1 MKKIIKTFNP
11 KLHPEYDYV
20 DIKLYLDKLKEEKYI
35 KKNTFS
41 ILYHQMFNLIKTY
54 VSQNKSYKYINLTY
68 GHIILLSYL
77 MGYIKDVSAS
87 ESFWG
92 SNNTLASD
100 IGVSSRTIQR
110 WLKDLEDTG
119 FIKIVIERN
128 TDRYIYVNFGNII
141 SQINRAV
148 GIEINSTKVEKAC
161 KLVVEA
167 FIREN
172 HLERDKQD
180 YYIKYLIEQC
190 EIQYCISN
198 DINIKYLFEI
208 LAEKLDLEWKDIEGF
223 YKPVNHFYIE
233 RIANAK

>member
-20 DIKLYLDKLKEEKYI
+20 DIKLYLDKLKEENYI

-54 VSQNKSYKYINLTY
+54 VSQSKSYKYINLTY

-100 IGVSSRTIQR
+100 IG
-110 WLKDLEDTG
+110 
-119 FIKIVIERN
+119 
-128 TDRYIYVNFGNII
+128 
-141 SQINRAV
+141 
-148 GIEINSTKVEKAC
+148 EIMTLRQK
-161 KLVVEA
+161 
-167 FIREN
+167 
-172 HLERDKQD
+172 
-180 YYIKYLIEQC
+180 
-190 EIQYCISN
+190 
-198 DINIKYLFEI
+198 
-208 LAEKLDLEWKDIEGF
+208 
-223 YKPVNHFYIE
+223 
-233 RIANAK
+233 